1 MQKILFYLLFIAS
14 ATFATAQNGKGLDL
28 NIFKDRNQTVKDAVA
43 PGLYLVRQ
51 DFIAVDSAGKE
62 YGFNNQDNFG
72 TIYSVG
78 IKIKEGLLLPSTF
91 NTPGLLDPNFEPYR
105 AGYTTRTSDI
115 KARTIDSLKY
125 QQLKVTDLKPE
136 VPRMEQAPADEYF
149 MLKDFTDVTSGK
161 LVMIYADDMAKIDQE
176 PLKTNIIQVDD
187 IVWDDKGTAQP
198 KGILIG
204 NKSLIGGVL
213 FHEEVSFGNVYYQP
227 VAYYENINGS
237 WVLKAID
244 IKQSPAGGLNP
255 IDKKKKK

>member
-1 MQKILFYLLFIAS
+1 MQKILFFLFLIAS
-14 ATFATAQNGKGLDL
+14 TTFAVAQPGKGLDL
-28 NIFKDRNQTVKDAVA
+28 NIFKDRNQTVKDAVS

-115 KARTIDSLKY
+115 KTRTIDSVKY
-125 QQLKVTDLKPE
+125 QQQKVTDLNPE
-136 VPRMEQAPADEYF
+136 VPRIEQAPADDFF
-149 MLKDFTDVTSGK
+149 MLKDYTDITSGK
-161 LVMIYADDMAKIDQE
+161 LVMIYADDMSKIDQE
-176 PLKTNIIQVDD
+176 PLKTNVIQVDD
-187 IVWDDKGTAQP
+187 IVWDDKGMAQP

-213 FHEEVSFGNVYYQP
+213 FHEEVTFGNVYYQP